1 MGVGSPANTDA
12 DTYEED
18 PSVCPICQEKFSGY
32 PGMTL
37 HQRQS
42 HPEVFHREEVTK
54 ISNSRNRIWT
64 DEENELLAD
73 FEIANPEMRNIN
85 QHIR

>member
-1 MGVGSPANTDA
+1 MPYMPGEVFWISRD
-12 DTYEED
+12 DTN
-18 PSVCPICQEKFSGY
+18 
-32 PGMTL
+32 
-37 HQRQS
+37 QRQS

-73 FEIANPEMRNIN
+73 FEIANPEMRNIS